1 MTSPAAPGVG
11 RLQGVDFARS
21 AAILVAMF
29 SHSLVASGVRD
40 FGSPAQLMPIL
51 FVIHFAAPTFIAL
64 FGAMLEIAYLT
75 RIRTGQGG
83 AAVNRLMT
91 RALQC
96 YLLYALCAIVVFAIG
111 HATIE
116 QTLRRVTL
124 FGYIPF
130 VGILQFYVY
139 MLLLAPL
146 LLVARNR
153 YGLAPL
159 LIVAALIQLAYPLFR
174 AIPEIPEMT
183 GRYYIHYI
191 ANAVYGASDE
201 NQIPSILH
209 GLSLVIFGMTVGNI
223 AQGWLSG
230 DRALRRAANRM
241 FAILLAASA
250 AATALMWNWR
260 DPGAT
265 IADLGLGELRGINH
279 PLYYSSAAVGILL
292 TVALATYLLDVRKVG
307 FAKPVLFAGR
317 TSLFTFSFGNILLF
331 MAPPLAQSLGQ
342 AWVCA
347 FVLFGLICFQSWL
360 FDWAKSARADG
371 ARGGGA
377 VVGWFQNLL
386 RTMTGAVSGLVGGL
400 AQTYSRV
407 LRLA

>member
-1 MTSPAAPGVG
+1 MTTPTASGVG
-11 RLQGVDFARS
+11 RLNGVDFARS

-29 SHSLVASGVRD
+29 SHSLVASGVYI
-40 FGSPAQLMPIL
+40 FGSPADLMPL
-51 FVIHFAAPTFIAL
+51 LVLIHFAAPTFIAL

-75 RIRTGQGG
+75 RIRAGQGG

-96 YLLYALCAIVVFAIG
+96 YLLYALCAIVMFAIG

-116 QTLRRVTL
+116 QTLRRVAL
-124 FGYIPF
+124 FGYMPF
-130 VGILQFYVY
+130 VEILRFYVY

-146 LLVARNR
+146 LLVVRNR

-159 LIVAALIQLAYPLFR
+159 LIIAALIQLAYPLFR
-174 AIPEIPEMT
+174 AIPDIPEMT
-183 GRYYIHYI
+183 GGYYVHYI
-191 ANAVYGASDE
+191 ANAIYGDSDE
-201 NQIPSILH
+201 NQVPSILH

-230 DRALRRAANRM
+230 DHTVRRAAHRM
-241 FAILLAASA
+241 FAILLTVSA
-250 AATALMWNWR
+250 AASLLMWNWR

-265 IADLGLGELRGINH
+265 IADLGLGELRGLNH

-292 TVALATYLLDVRKVG
+292 AIALATYVLDVRKAG

-331 MAPPLAQSLGQ
+331 LAPPLAQSLGQ

-347 FVLFGLICFQSWL
+347 FVLFALICLQSWL
-360 FDWAKSARADG
+360 FDWAKSARAED
-371 ARGGGA
+371 ARGAIA
-377 VVGWFQNLL
+377 VRWFQGLL
-386 RTMTGAVSGLVGGL
+386 RTITGAVSGLVGGF
-400 AQTYSRV
+400 ATRYSRV
-407 LRLA
+407 LKLA